1 MLRNLI
7 NEGHATSEERSVT
20 RLCPMGIHFG
30 RTAHLLV
37 LAFLLLLA
45 SPGSAVNTRL
55 DSQQLRGTD
64 ILRSS
69 DQQVWTGPR
78 RPEDQPKTKAADEDS
93 GDDDDDDSDE
103 DDESGKADKD
113 ADKSDKADKAD
124 KEDDESDKDNAAD
137 KARQTKEAKLKRNV
151 EEAKFALDENLQE
164 QDEISMAFKGFD
176 NIDQGQAIIDMS
188 AKAVANE
195 TQSASLGGYLGDMW
209 KEMQMFSSP
218 FYEEHLMESRVH
230 GKKKEKVLR
239 KQYKAEQRTLKR
251 QKLEWASEDAK
262 DENRVAKEQT
272 KKAEPD
278 EPRVAEKIK
287 DQEIAPVVRGRHK
300 PMFTKKTM
308 PKVSPTVE
316 CVMILAWQFFIVY
329 TAVALLR
336 TVNQV
341 SQNRFASCMRAQ
353 ELVEMVCPYVMFAP
367 MLCVLFLATRMR
379 AIQLSQGD
387 TEKHKLPQPWV
398 QFAMYA
404 ASYGVVFQV
413 IVKLVLLLLRPQS
426 RAVNIF
432 FSIAKYFFMACI
444 YGGFTVVCVGA
455 YVMPAPKELWGDG
468 PPPEVSAALGCTM
481 MLTTT
486 FFVIYLGLSLFRTV
500 EELRPSLLNKI
511 NTLVKVQLLFWRARH
526 SVNLAPML
534 CILFIVARMRALQM
548 DPKNGNP
555 PSWAQQAMY
564 LCSGAI
570 VVQVVASIA
579 LPLIDKDAH
588 TRPGPVQGQIIL
600 VMSTSALRIVGDLMR
615 YIPLLCVY
623 GGAAAVAVSLFVME
637 APGGQAAPKISVTTS
652 CVVALSSL
660 YLLVFAVVFIAQ
672 TVVERLPVSR
682 ASNQVIT
689 VLDAGQ
695 RTVMF
700 APMLCLLFIATRMR
714 ALQLT
719 RTTDGKSPPG
729 AGPQKWVQDGMYLAT
744 GSVILQV
751 LIAYLTT
758 AFLGPGFSVA
768 DEIPEDKDELHA
780 PRSTDNIAADSE
792 PTDKRSISAHW
803 AVGASLNVVK
813 SLCLFAMY
821 GGAVTVMVGIVSM
834 TPETLPPYHE
844 AHGVIERIAEMF

>member
-1 MLRNLI
+1 
-7 NEGHATSEERSVT
+7 
-20 RLCPMGIHFG
+20 
-30 RTAHLLV
+30 
-37 LAFLLLLA
+37 
-45 SPGSAVNTRL
+45 
-55 DSQQLRGTD
+55 
-64 ILRSS
+64 
-69 DQQVWTGPR
+69 
-78 RPEDQPKTKAADEDS
+78 
-93 GDDDDDDSDE
+93 
-103 DDESGKADKD
+103 
-113 ADKSDKADKAD
+113 
-124 KEDDESDKDNAAD
+124 
-137 KARQTKEAKLKRNV
+137 
-151 EEAKFALDENLQE
+151 
-164 QDEISMAFKGFD
+164 
-176 NIDQGQAIIDMS
+176 
-188 AKAVANE
+188 
-195 TQSASLGGYLGDMW
+195 
-209 KEMQMFSSP
+209 MFSSP
-218 FYEEHLMESRVH
+218 FYEEHLMEKRVH
-230 GKKKEKVLR
+230 GKKNEQVLR
-239 KQYKAEQRTLKR
+239 KHYKAEQMTLKR
-251 QKLEWASEDAK
+251 QKSEWASEEANAAK
-262 DENRVAKEQT
+262 DEKRPAKEQT
-272 KKAEPD
+272 KKVEP
-278 EPRVAEKIK
+278 EESPVKEKVKEKIK
-287 DQEIAPVVRGRHK
+287 DQEVAPVARGKYK

-432 FSIAKYFFMACI
+432 FSVAKYFFMACI

-455 YVMPAPKELWGDG
+455 IVMPAPKELWGDG

-500 EELRPSLLNKI
+500 EDLRPSLLNKI

-534 CILFIVARMRALQM
+534 CILFIVARMRAQQM

-555 PSWAQQAMY
+555 PAWAQQAMY

-570 VVQVVASIA
+570 VVQVLASIA
-579 LPLIDKDAH
+579 LPLIDKDAQ

-600 VMSTSALRIVGDLMR
+600 VMSTPALRIVGDVMR

-623 GGAAAVAVSLFVME
+623 GGAAAVAASFFVVE
-637 APGGQAAPKISVTTS
+637 APEGQATPKISATTS

-660 YLLVFAVVFIAQ
+660 YLAVFAVVFIAQ
-672 TVVERLPVSR
+672 TVVERLPESR
-682 ASNQVIT
+682 ASNQMIT

-700 APMLCLLFIATRMR
+700 APMICLLFIATRMR

-719 RTTDGKSPPG
+719 RTADGKSPPG

-768 DEIPEDKDELHA
+768 DEIPDDRDDLHA
-780 PRSTDNIAADSE
+780 PRSTENVTDSE

-803 AVGASLNVVK
+803 AVGASLSVVK
-813 SLCLFAMY
+813 TLCLFAMY

-844 AHGVIERIAEMF
+844 AHGVIERIEEMF